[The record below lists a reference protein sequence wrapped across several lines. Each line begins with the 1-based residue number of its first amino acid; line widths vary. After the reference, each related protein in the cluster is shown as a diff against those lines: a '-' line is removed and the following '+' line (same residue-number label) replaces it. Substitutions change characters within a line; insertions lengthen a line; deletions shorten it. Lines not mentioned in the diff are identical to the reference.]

1 MQRTNQGGSVIS
13 FMVIGIILIIALI
26 GTVYLVNQ
34 RSQQVRKDQAIT
46 TINKQQAEKESTNS
60 DKIIKSTTTQTNENN
75 ETTATVNP
83 ASSSASQSIPAS
95 GSDLSVSELFGVY
108 LLAMM
113 TTAYI
118 LSVRK
123 KLNF

>member
-1 MQRTNQGGSVIS
+1 M
-13 FMVIGIILIIALI
+13 
-26 GTVYLVNQ
+26 VNQ